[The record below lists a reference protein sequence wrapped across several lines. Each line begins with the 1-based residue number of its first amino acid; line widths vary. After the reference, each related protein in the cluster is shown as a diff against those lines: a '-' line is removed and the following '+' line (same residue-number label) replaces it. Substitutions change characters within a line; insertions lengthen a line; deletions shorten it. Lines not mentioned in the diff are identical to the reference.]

1 MRAASAAGSERTM
14 RHRAVRIV
22 GRTAAVERPTVVVV
36 GQPGDLRADR
46 HPADDC
52 DDTSPRDW
60 NVKAMNL
67 DYPFRFD
74 GKGRTADTADDDHIR
89 DLIEQVLFTAPGER
103 VNRPEFG
110 SGVQRLVFAPNGQE
124 LASATQFL
132 VQGALQQWL
141 GDLIEVNE
149 VRVDSDDATLT
160 VLVQYTVR
168 RTQQTQTAEF
178 TRGGTL

>member
-1 MRAASAAGSERTM
+1 MRVTATAGSERTL
-14 RHRAVRIV
+14 RHSAVRIV
-22 GRTAAVERPTVVVV
+22 RRAPAFERPTIVVTRQS
-36 GQPGDLRADR
+36 GGLRADG
-46 HPADDC
+46 HTIDDR
-52 DDTSPRDW
+52 DDPNEGHRVLKTM
-60 NVKAMNL
+60 NV

-74 GKGRTADTADDDHIR
+74 GKGRTADTDDNDHIR

-110 SGVQRLVFAPNGQE
+110 SGVQRLVFAPNGNE

-149 VRVDSDDATLT
+149 VRVDAEDATLT

-178 TRGGTL
+178 TSGGTL